1 VITPL
6 SEPWWHALVTALAL
20 SCAVLASAHVV
31 LHKRDVRSAI
41 GWVGLIW
48 LVPWLGALLYLLL
61 GINRIQRRAIMLR
74 REPRLHTPRLST
86 SDSTLEP
93 AELERINTSCLHLTD
108 LTVAIGNVTKQRLL
122 PGNQLTPLINGDA
135 AYPSMLAAIDKAQ
148 SSLAMATY
156 IFETTGV
163 GAEFV
168 AALVRARE
176 RGVEVRVLIDG
187 VGVRY
192 ARPRADRVLKKHHV
206 KSALYMPVRSLLR
219 APYFNL
225 RNHRKILVV
234 DGKVGFT
241 GGMNIRETHLLSS
254 PRPTRDLHFRV
265 EGPVVAHL
273 QEVFAADWEFTT
285 REKLT
290 GELWFPELR
299 PCGGTLSRG
308 IADGPD
314 EAFERVS
321 WTLQAALACAHRSV
335 TIMTPY
341 FLPDPVIHSALST
354 AALRGVEV
362 TVVLPEEN
370 NLRLVQWAMWRQLE
384 EVLRHGVRVWLTPP
398 PFDHTKLMLVDNE
411 WVLLGSANWDTRS
424 LRLNFELDLECYD
437 RDLCALL
444 TAHVSSRLSLA
455 RELTLR
461 ELKSRPLPRRVRDG
475 FARLLMPYL

>member
-6 SEPWWHALVTALAL
+6 SDPWWHALVTALAL
-20 SCAVLASAHVV
+20 SGSVLASSHVV

-48 LVPWLGALLYLLL
+48 LVPWLGAILYLLL
-61 GINRIQRRAIMLR
+61 GINRIQRRAALLR
-74 REPRLHTPRLST
+74 GEPRQREPVMVKPSA
-86 SDSTLEP
+86 SE
-93 AELERINTSCLHLTD
+93 AERISASCLHLTD

-122 PGNQLTPLINGDA
+122 PGNDFVPLINGDA
-135 AYPSMLAAIDKAQ
+135 AYPMMLKAIERAER
-148 SSLAMATY
+148 SISMATY
-156 IFETTGV
+156 IFETSGV
-163 GAEFV
+163 GGQFV
-168 AALVRARE
+168 DALVRAHE
-176 RGVEVRVLIDG
+176 RGVQVRVLIDG

-192 ARPRADRVLKKHHV
+192 ARPRADSVLRRRKV
-206 KSALYMPVRSLLR
+206 KTALFMPARSLLR

-225 RNHRKILVV
+225 RNHRKVLVV

-241 GGMNIRETHLLSS
+241 GGMNIRETHVIATAR
-254 PRPTRDLHFRV
+254 RPTRDLHFQVR
-265 EGPVVAHL
+265 GPVVAHL
-273 QEVFAADWEFTT
+273 QEVFASDWEFSTK
-285 REKLT
+285 EKLT
-290 GELWFPELR
+290 GEQWFPVLA
-299 PCGGTLSRG
+299 CHGSTLSRG

-314 EAFERVS
+314 ETFERVS

-341 FLPDPVIHSALST
+341 FLPDPIIHSALST

-362 TVVLPEEN
+362 NVVLPEEN

-384 EVLRHGVRVWLTPP
+384 EVLRHGVRVWLTPA

-437 RDLCALL
+437 RDLCAAL

-455 RELTLR
+455 RELTNF
-461 ELKSRPLPRRVRDG
+461 ELAGRPLARRVRDG

>member
-1 VITPL
+1 MITPL
-6 SEPWWHALVTALAL
+6 FDPWWHALVTALAISL
-20 SCAVLASAHVV
+20 AVIASSHVV

-41 GWVGLIW
+41 GWVGLVW

-74 REPRLHTPRLST
+74 REPGKRS
-86 SDSTLEP
+86 EP
-93 AELERINTSCLHLTD
+93 LLAAPDPSEAERINTSCLQLPD
-108 LTVAIGNVTKQRLL
+108 LAVAIGNVSKQRLTA
-122 PGNQLTPLINGDA
+122 GNRFTPLINGDA
-135 AYPSMLAAIDKAQ
+135 AYPAMLQAIDHAER
-148 SSLAMATY
+148 SIAMSTY

-163 GAEFV
+163 GANFV
-168 AALVRARE
+168 DALVRAHE
-176 RGVEVRVLIDG
+176 RGVQVRVLIDDI
-187 VGVRY
+187 GVRY
-192 ARPRADRVLKKHHV
+192 ARPRANHVLKKRKV
-206 KSALYMPVRSLLR
+206 PTALFMPARSLLR

-225 RNHRKILVV
+225 RNHRKILVI
-234 DGKVGFT
+234 DGKLGFT
-241 GGMNIRETHLLSS
+241 GGMNIREGHVIAN
-254 PRPTRDLHFRV
+254 PHGRPTRDLHFRV
-265 EGPVVAHL
+265 DGPVVAHL
-273 QEVFAADWEFTT
+273 AEVFAADWEFTT

-290 GELWFPELR
+290 GELWFPRLS
-299 PCGGTLSRG
+299 PCGSTLSRG

-341 FLPDPVIHSALST
+341 FLPDSVVHGALST

-362 TVVLPEEN
+362 NVVLPGEN

-384 EVLRHGVRVWLTPP
+384 EVLRHGVRVWLTPA
-398 PFDHTKLMLVDNE
+398 PFDHTKLMLVDSE

-437 RDLCALL
+437 QDLCATL
-444 TAHVSSRLSLA
+444 TAHVSSRISLA
-455 RELTLR
+455 RELTLN
-461 ELKSRPLPRRVRDG
+461 ELRSRPLTQRVRDG

>member
-1 VITPL
+1 MIAPL
-6 SEPWWHALVTALAL
+6 SDPWWHALLTALVL
-20 SCAVLASAHVV
+20 SCAVVASSHVV

-74 REPRLHTPRLST
+74 REPGKRS
-86 SDSTLEP
+86 EP
-93 AELERINTSCLHLTD
+93 PLALPQQGEQERIEVSCLHLED
-108 LTVAIGNVTKQRLL
+108 LTVAIGNVTKKRLTS
-122 PGNQLTPLINGDA
+122 GNRFVPLINGDA
-135 AYPSMLAAIDKAQ
+135 AYPAMLAAIDRAEH
-148 SSLAMATY
+148 SIAMSTY

-163 GAEFV
+163 GAKFV
-168 AALVRARE
+168 DALVRAHE
-176 RGVEVRVLIDG
+176 RGVQVRVLIDDI
-187 VGVRY
+187 GVRY
-192 ARPRADRVLKKHHV
+192 ARPRADRVLRKRHV
-206 KSALYMPVRSLLR
+206 PTALFMPARSLLR

-225 RNHRKILVV
+225 RNHRKILIV

-241 GGMNIRETHLLSS
+241 GGMNIRESHVIAD
-254 PRPTRDLHFRV
+254 PHGQPTRDLHFQV
-265 EGPVVAHL
+265 GGPVVAHL
-273 QEVFAADWEFTT
+273 AEVFASDWDFTT

-290 GELWFPELR
+290 GQLWFPELA
-299 PCGGTLSRG
+299 PTGSTLARG

-362 TVVLPEEN
+362 NVVLPGDN

-398 PFDHTKLMLVDNE
+398 PFDHTKLMLVDSE

-437 RDLCALL
+437 QDLCASL

-455 RELTLR
+455 RELTFHELR
-461 ELKSRPLPRRVRDG
+461 SRPLAWRVRDG